1 MVPGL
6 TRNLEYASGL
16 EDGLYAP
23 TATSDVFPL
32 DDAAGI
38 QRQGNCDYGAAA
50 ITRDEAGRLHRYLA
64 HIGEGV
70 DPTAENEFQCL
81 SNATFDTTGLTE
93 GGGLS
98 TDIIAPNLALIH
110 ASSLTDADFD
120 LVAARGAMV
129 VWSPRSNVFLYGKTL
144 NVTYLLEAGITVA
157 LGTDWLPSG
166 SATMGREAV
175 CGRDVTKKS
184 YEFDLNS
191 QTIWEMMTINA
202 AKVAG
207 FENQLGSL
215 EVGKLAD
222 IVVFSGGE
230 GDAYSRVVYAPSEN
244 LELVMRG
251 GKVLVAGEGLE
262 DLAIAGCEGAIFG
275 TVEKT
280 ICVSDAVNT
289 TFAEFEA
296 KLGGVYPA
304 ILPGVPEM
312 EPTCEPTR

>member
-6 TRNLEYASGL
+6 ARNLDYASGL
-16 EDGLYAP
+16 EDGLYTP
-23 TATSDVFPL
+23 SATSDVFPL
-32 DDAAGI
+32 NDAVGI
-38 QRQGNCDYGAAA
+38 QRQGDCDYGAAA
-50 ITRDEAGRLHRYLA
+50 ITRDEAGRFYRYLA

-70 DPTAENEFQCL
+70 DATAENEFQCL
-81 SNATFDTTGLTE
+81 SNATFDTTALST

-110 ASSLTDADFD
+110 ASGLTNAHFD

-175 CGRDVTKKS
+175 CGRDVTKNS
-184 YEFDLNS
+184 YEFDLEP
-191 QTIWEMMTINA
+191 QTVWEMMTINA

-215 EVGKLAD
+215 DVGKLAD

-230 GDAYSRVVYAPSEN
+230 GDAFARAVYAPAEN
-244 LELVMRG
+244 IELVMRG

-262 DLAIAGCEGAIFG
+262 GLATEGCEEALFG
-275 TVEKT
+275 VVEKT
-280 ICVSDAVNT
+280 ICVSDAVNS

-296 KLGGVYPA
+296 ILGGVYPA
-304 ILPGVPEM
+304 ILAGIPEM